1 MIPLPA
7 ETLRRAASLRRRGID
22 DNRNDML
29 GDKKQEARA
38 TSAGHRERG
47 ETLRQVCSLLTCL
60 LMMLAVAVNRD
71 GRMLGHSFSAAQ
83 ENVTP
88 TATTADDVV
97 STAEAGRDI
106 VGYAGPTPV
115 TILIDD
121 GVITAVTAE
130 ANKETPEFFGAV
142 ENRLLPRWV
151 GMTVDEAL
159 SADIDAVS
167 GATISSYA
175 VIKNVRLG
183 LQIYKDAAVEA
194 PATSVEDIIHWHSP
208 KFICTVLVILAAAIV
223 PFRIKSRRY
232 RTLQLLLNVIVLGLW
247 SGTFLSYS
255 LIVSTLSNGLNAATA
270 VTTVL
275 LLVIAFVYPLIGK
288 KKHYC
293 FYVCPMGSLQE
304 LASMTVS
311 SDRRKRILTRLGIT
325 QRLMKRLS
333 LFREILWAV
342 LMLLMWS
349 GVWFSWMD
357 YELFTAFIFNHAAPA
372 LIATAALFAALSC
385 ILPRPYCHFVCP
397 TGTLLRTAG
406 NTK

>member
-1 MIPLPA
+1 M
-7 ETLRRAASLRRRGID
+7 RRKKKEIHEMKDRKTDSGGHLSPRRG
-22 DNRNDML
+22 M
-29 GDKKQEARA
+29 
-38 TSAGHRERG
+38 G

-71 GRMLGHSFSAAQ
+71 GRLLGRSLSQDAESESTAAKTTDSAIS
-83 ENVTP
+83 
-88 TATTADDVV
+88 TADI
-97 STAEAGRDI
+97 GRDI
-106 VGYAGPTPV
+106 IGYAGPTPV
-115 TILIDD
+115 TIVIND
-121 GVITAVTAE
+121 GVITSVTTE
-130 ANKETPEFFGAV
+130 ANMETPEFFGAV
-142 ENRLLPRWV
+142 ESKLLPRWV

-159 SADIDAVS
+159 SADIDAIS
-167 GATISSYA
+167 GATMSSDA
-175 VIKNVRLG
+175 VKKNVRLG
-183 LQIYKDAAVEA
+183 LQTYKEA
-194 PATSVEDIIHWHSP
+194 TDETPTSTIGDVIQWHSP
-208 KFICTVLVILAAAIV
+208 KFICTILVILAAAIV
-223 PFRIKSRRY
+223 PFFIKSRRY
-232 RTLQLLLNVIVLGLW
+232 RTLQLLLNVVVLGLW

-270 VTTVL
+270 ATAL
-275 LLVIAFVYPLIGK
+275 LLMVIAFVYPLVGK

-311 SDRRKRILTRLGIT
+311 SDRRKRVLSRLGIT
-325 QRLMKRLS
+325 QRIMKRLS

-357 YELFTAFIFNHAAPA
+357 YELFTAFIFRHAAPA
-372 LIATAALFAALSC
+372 LIVVALVFAALSC

-397 TGTLLRTAG
+397 TGTLLRTAC